1 MPNGEK
7 LKKKLEKSELTQKEF
22 AEKIKTTPEYVS
34 AMVNGK
40 VTNSTERILKNIS
53 EALNCTIDE
62 II

>member
-22 AEKIKTTPEYVS
+22 AEKIETTPEYVS

-40 VTNSTERILKNIS
+40 VTNSTERILKKIS

-62 II
+62 IV